1 MNRAD
6 YTRQLVDVCD
16 YIYDHLDDDLDLFR
30 LAEVAH
36 LSSYHWHRVYHA
48 MSGET
53 AASTV
58 RRLRLQRAAGYLADT
73 AMPVAEVARRSGF
86 ASTEVFSRNFREAYG
101 IPPSRFRATG
111 DHTLYRAT
119 AEAPAGRLPA
129 HPVRLRRLEQRVIA
143 ASPHRGAFVDIG
155 RAFTRAREGVGASPG
170 GMVAVYYDDPEG
182 APEAALRSAAGIE
195 IAADDPVPTQLERI
209 VLPAGEYAVLAYRG
223 PYASM
228 RSAYTWFYG
237 SWLPQC
243 GRVPADH
250 PVIEHYLN
258 DPAVTPPGDLRTD
271 IAVLLET

>member
-6 YTRQLVDVCD
+6 YVRQLVDVSD

-36 LSSYHWHRVYHA
+36 LSSYHWHRVYRA
-48 MSGET
+48 MSGES

-73 AMPVAEVARRSGF
+73 AMPVREVAARSGF
-86 ASTEVFSRNFREAYG
+86 ASAEVFSRNFREAYG
-101 IPPSRFRATG
+101 VPPARFRASG

-119 AEAPAGRLPA
+119 SPVAAAQLPA
-129 HPVRLRRLEQRVIA
+129 HPVDLRGVEQRVIA

-155 RAFTRAREGVGASPG
+155 RAFARALEGVGAPG
-170 GMVAVYYDDPEG
+170 AMVAVYYDDAEG
-182 APEAALRSAAGIE
+182 APDAELRSAAGIE
-195 IAADDPVPTQLERI
+195 IAADAPVPAPLERI

-237 SWLPQC
+237 SWLPQS
-243 GRVPADH
+243 GRVPADF
-250 PVIEHYLN
+250 PVVEEYLN
-258 DPAVTPPGDLRTD
+258 DPVVTPPGDLRTD
-271 IAVLLET
+271 IMVLLEG

>member
-1 MNRAD
+1 MNRAH
-6 YTRQLVDVCD
+6 YTRQLVDVSD
-16 YIYDHLDDDLDLFR
+16 YIYDHLDDEIDLFR
-30 LAEVAH
+30 LAEIAH

-73 AMPVAEVARRSGF
+73 TMPVREVARRSGF
-86 ASTEVFSRNFREAYG
+86 ASTEVFSRSFREAYG
-101 IPPSRFRATG
+101 IPPARFRATG

-119 AEAPAGRLPA
+119 ADGPAARLPA
-129 HPVRLRRLEQRVIA
+129 HPVGLRRIEQRVIA

-155 RAFTRAREGVGASPG
+155 RAFTRAREGIGASAG
-170 GMVAVYYDDPEG
+170 GMVAVYYDDPDG
-182 APEAALRSAAGIE
+182 APEPELRSAAGIE
-195 IAADDPVPTQLERI
+195 IAADDPVPSQLERI

-237 SWLPQC
+237 SWLPQS

-250 PVIEHYLN
+250 PVVERYLN
-258 DPAVTPPGDLRTD
+258 DPAVTPPGELRTD
-271 IAVLLET
+271 ISVLLEE